1 MWRPVLSGL
10 MCLPAV
16 ILLFLGLYNSEPSR
30 DPAADFA
37 ERVPPVRQVVA
48 LAISLPPIQFST
60 EPLPELDSWKVPLA
74 GATLQRSRAGVSGL
88 DADSGGNQWAASRS
102 SPACFL
108 RAVETSTPRASS
120 IRKSNTPQ
128 GNGAADRA
136 SAQRATAPI
145 SDRMGAASGGW
156 RLGTGHPTPCTV
168 SLRPVPS
175 MGAILNASIRQRH
188 SDALLQLAQRYEAL
202 TLKRHAAAPL
212 NAPSP

>member
-74 GATLQRSRAGVSGL
+74 GPPRCNEAG
-88 DADSGGNQWAASRS
+88 QAS
-102 SPACFL
+102 
-108 RAVETSTPRASS
+108 AVSTPTAEAT
-120 IRKSNTPQ
+120 NGPQ
-128 GNGAADRA
+128 VDLVQPAFYVQSKPAHP
-136 SAQRATAPI
+136 AQVRSVRATRRKEMVLPI
-145 SDRMGAASGGW
+145 
-156 RLGTGHPTPCTV
+156 
-168 SLRPVPS
+168 
-175 MGAILNASIRQRH
+175 
-188 SDALLQLAQRYEAL
+188 
-202 TLKRHAAAPL
+202 APL
-212 NAPSP
+212 PSEPPRRSQIVWVPPPEGGG